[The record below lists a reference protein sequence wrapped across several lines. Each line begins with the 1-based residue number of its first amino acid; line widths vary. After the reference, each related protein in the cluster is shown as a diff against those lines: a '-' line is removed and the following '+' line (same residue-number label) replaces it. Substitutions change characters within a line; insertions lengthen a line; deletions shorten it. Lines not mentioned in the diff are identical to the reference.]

1 MPSTM
6 TPNEVFKFKAFD
18 IIQDHCTMKVNTDG
32 VMLGAWSDVN
42 GKKKALDIGTGTGV
56 IALMLA
62 QKSEDLDVVGIDID
76 VDSCRQ
82 AEINAKQSKFKDQ
95 VEIKEISLQA
105 FAMVSAHI
113 YDLIIS
119 NPPFFTGG
127 TFSSNENKANVRHT
141 IKLSHIDLLQSVKKL
156 LHHDGH
162 FDVVLPY
169 LEGLRFVEM
178 AGKYDLY
185 LHRMTEVRS
194 RSDRNIERLL
204 LRFGLS
210 QMPNPIQ
217 DSLIVYYGDTK
228 QYTEEFTNLTKAFYL
243 NM

>member
-18 IIQDHCTMKVNTDG
+18 IIQDHSTMKVNTDG
-32 VMLGAWSDVN
+32 VMLGAWSDVS

-62 QKSEDLDVVGIDID
+62 QKSENLDVVGIDID

-82 AEINAKQSKFKDQ
+82 AEINAKISKFKDQ

-105 FAMVSAHI
+105 FAMVSAPI

-204 LRFGLS
+204 LRFGMS
-210 QMPNPIQ
+210 QMPSPIQ
-217 DSLIVYYGDTK
+217 DSLIVYFGDTK
-228 QYTEEFTNLTKAFYL
+228 QYTEEFTTLTKAFYF
-243 NM
+243 NI